1 MAPAG
6 DSGVG
11 VGAGNNVRS
20 KFRKMYQRARRQ
32 TFHEAGAAPN
42 VPKMWGTQEEV
53 QDSEETRTYQ
63 SSDDDDSEES
73 ISEIGS
79 NELHSAISQHNVL
92 AHDWNMKA
100 MRAIIKEEL
109 SGPIKQQISNSFAT
123 LAVDLRFWLESELA
137 DALQLHDR
145 KEATARAEEGRA
157 RPLGHRLDPNDLPF
171 VCESLKQQIGDK
183 HKRLTR
189 LKTELSNEEKNLE
202 LLEHMAITQEA
213 WLPIL
218 GQLETDRQ
226 LAKSDN
232 RLLAQELKRR
242 DNLVRAALPVYV
254 QASTVDGIAGVA
266 GVGAE

>member
-42 VPKMWGTQEEV
+42 VPNMWGPQEEV

-63 SSDDDDSEES
+63 GSDDSSSADDSEET

-100 MRAIIKEEL
+100 VRAIIKEEL
-109 SGPIKQQISNSFAT
+109 SGPIKQQISNSFSQ
-123 LAVDLRFWLESELA
+123 LAVDLRFWLEDELA

-145 KEATARAEEGRA
+145 KEATAWAEEGRA
-157 RPLGHRLDPNDLPF
+157 RPLWPP
-171 VCESLKQQIGDK
+171 
-183 HKRLTR
+183 
-189 LKTELSNEEKNLE
+189 
-202 LLEHMAITQEA
+202 
-213 WLPIL
+213 
-218 GQLETDRQ
+218 
-226 LAKSDN
+226 
-232 RLLAQELKRR
+232 AQCK
-242 DNLVRAALPVYV
+242 
-254 QASTVDGIAGVA
+254 
-266 GVGAE
+266 